1 MHTLVSD
8 DPDARQSRSD
18 SDSRSKTVSE
28 WPGKLVLSSR
38 SGTLQPLIC
47 RKEERGDRRRRRSE
61 DR

>member
-47 RKEERGDRRRRRSE
+47 RKKRAMRRNE